1 MDEQTISRIEQ
12 LLQDTLEV
20 AEENNELLR
29 KIQRQQRVAFW
40 GKLLLWVLVLGLPI
54 LFLGPILHA
63 LFPYAPS
70 ESQGIFGLPSADQVK
85 TLLNAYQ
92 ASGTSAR

>member
-1 MDEQTISRIEQ
+1 MDEQAVSRLEQ
-12 LLQDTLEV
+12 MLQDTLEL

-29 KIQRQQRVAFW
+29 KIHRQQRVAFW
-40 GKLLLWVLVLGLPI
+40 GKLLLWILVLGLPL

-63 LFPYAPS
+63 IFPYVPS
-70 ESQGIFGLPSADQVK
+70 ESHGVFGLPSPDQVK
-85 TLLNAYQ
+85 TILDAYQ

>member
-1 MDEQTISRIEQ
+1 MDEQTITRLEQ
-12 LLQDTLEV
+12 MLQDTLEL

-40 GKLLLWVLVLGLPI
+40 GKLLLWILVLGLPL

-63 LFPYAPS
+63 LFPYVPGQ
-70 ESQGIFGLPSADQVK
+70 SQSVFGLPSADQVK
-85 TLLNAYQ
+85 ALMNAYQ
-92 ASGTSAR
+92 ASGTASY